1 MREIRKEKI
10 HFFLEDA
17 NLSPVASA
25 LFALPSSALR
35 VQPYS
40 HVQIIMQNILLYRS
54 TQICTQ
60 IYLYEKN
67 LFFTW
72 VRLVVEP
79 QWRAARCYSEL
90 RKCVW

>member
-1 MREIRKEKI
+1 MREIGKEKNT
-10 HFFLEDA
+10 FFLEDA

-54 TQICTQ
+54 TQIFTQ

-67 LFFTW
+67 LFSPGCDWWLNPSGEQPAVT
-72 VRLVVEP
+72 L
-79 QWRAARCYSEL
+79 S
-90 RKCVW
+90 